1 MRCQPVSVTSCANS
15 ASLQD
20 SVGFGRIV
28 SLSVV
33 FPSSFS
39 LPYIPGRI
47 RPASC
52 HVVLGSNASS
62 ERM

>member
-20 SVGFGRIV
+20 SVEFGRIV

-33 FPSSFS
+33 FPSSFLS
-39 LPYIPGRI
+39 HIFQGGF
-47 RPASC
+47 
-52 HVVLGSNASS
+52 VLLLVT
-62 ERM
+62 